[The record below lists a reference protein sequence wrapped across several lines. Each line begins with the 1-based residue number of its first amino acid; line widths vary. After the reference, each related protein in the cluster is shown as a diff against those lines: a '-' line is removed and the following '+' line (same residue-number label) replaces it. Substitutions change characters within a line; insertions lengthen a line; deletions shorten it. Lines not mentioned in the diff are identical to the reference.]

1 MKLFHVTISRTF
13 FVQKK
18 VYIHVHTSILLGR
31 CICDIIWD
39 SNWWSAAEV
48 DTGCGYEFGSSSE
61 LFCCCGCIKYSPR
74 LRAACLCFSVV
85 LPGWRTRFLWR
96 FSEDFCPDALADFP
110 GWKKLKIYI
119 VKHFLFLK
127 NWEPYFVEVR
137 CSKFLEHKDKKQRCY
152 YIYLLLGH
160 LKSISRNVCEIHDE
174 YKSIS
179 RNF

>member
-1 MKLFHVTISRTF
+1 MGLQHHLLLNTIFCTKTFTIGACNMIWDFMNLFTIFRKLREIALSNDFLKKSWNYFMLQFHELFLCRKNI
-13 FVQKK
+13 
-18 VYIHVHTSILLGR
+18 YVHTSILLGR

-96 FSEDFCPDALADFP
+96 FSEDFCPAALADFP
-110 GWKKLKIYI
+110 GWKIKI
-119 VKHFLFLK
+119 F
-127 NWEPYFVEVR
+127 
-137 CSKFLEHKDKKQRCY
+137 
-152 YIYLLLGH
+152 
-160 LKSISRNVCEIHDE
+160 
-174 YKSIS
+174 
-179 RNF
+179 